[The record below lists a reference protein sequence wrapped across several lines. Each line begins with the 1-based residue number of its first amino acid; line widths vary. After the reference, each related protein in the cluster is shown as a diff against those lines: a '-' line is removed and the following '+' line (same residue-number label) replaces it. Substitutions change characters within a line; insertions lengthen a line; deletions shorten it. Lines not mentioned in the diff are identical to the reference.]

1 MLCVFAGS
9 APGAPREDLALA
21 AAVGAALAGVGVPIV
36 YGGGSTGCMGAMADA
51 ALAAGARVVGVVPTG
66 LFTADEVHGGVD
78 LVEVASLHERKQ
90 VMLDRADAFVVL
102 PGGLGTLDELGE
114 VLTWAQLGIHAKP
127 TVLVDPEGY
136 WRPLVEWIDRAV
148 LCGYVSVPARDFL
161 VTVRDAADVLPAV
174 RAFVAPT
181 ATRGPLS
188 LDQT

>member
-9 APGAPREDLALA
+9 APGVPPEDLGLA
-21 AAVGAALAGVGVPIV
+21 AAVGTALAAAGVPIV

-51 ALAAGARVVGVVPTG
+51 ALAAGARVVGVVPGG
-66 LFTADEVHGGVD
+66 LFLPDEVHAAVE
-78 LVEVASLHERKQ
+78 LVVVASLHERKR

-102 PGGLGTLDELGE
+102 PGGLGTLDEMSE

-127 TVLVDPEGY
+127 TVLVDPEEF
-136 WRPLVEWIDRAV
+136 WRPFVDWLDHAV
-148 LCGYVSVPARDFL
+148 LRGYVSVASRDFL
-161 VTVRDAADVLPAV
+161 HVVTDADGVLPAI
-174 RAFVAPT
+174 RSFVAPA

>member
-51 ALAAGARVVGVVPTG
+51 
-66 LFTADEVHGGVD
+66 
-78 LVEVASLHERKQ
+78 
-90 VMLDRADAFVVL
+90 FVVL

-136 WRPLVEWIDRAV
+136 WRPIVEWIDRAV
-148 LCGYVSVPARDFL
+148 LRGYVSVPARDFL
-161 VTVRDAADVLPAV
+161 VTVCDAADVLPAV